1 MRNDRIERSILD
13 KIRNS
18 AKGFHALQQRIL
30 LIDCVDVPRIWKL
43 KYYLGKK
50 TNDNNFRKMEDALF
64 KPYQEALQSA
74 LMNKEGINPAVFPVA
89 ARIIEFSTK
98 KELNYGENN
107 N

>member
-1 MRNDRIERSILD
+1 
-13 KIRNS
+13 
-18 AKGFHALQQRIL
+18 
-30 LIDCVDVPRIWKL
+30 
-43 KYYLGKK
+43 
-50 TNDNNFRKMEDALF
+50 MEDALF

>member
-1 MRNDRIERSILD
+1 
-13 KIRNS
+13 
-18 AKGFHALQQRIL
+18 
-30 LIDCVDVPRIWKL
+30 
-43 KYYLGKK
+43 
-50 TNDNNFRKMEDALF
+50 MEDALF

-74 LMNKEGINPAVFPVA
+74 LMNKECINPAVFPVA